1 RRRARA
7 PLRHPEAR
15 RVEGAPGPH
24 PPPGRLLRRAGTR
37 LRHGAPA
44 SPRVRRGRVRAPH
57 RPCARHLPEG
67 RHLGRGAREAR
78 GAGALRRPRRL
89 QDRGAGAVSV
99 SRLVQLIWG
108 PVRCSRPSG
117 AAGQPTRGFR
127 RARQTPSAGT
137 SALALG
143 LLALLAPPA
152 GVRADDLLAEAAAAD
167 PGIEERVRLIAAHRL
182 EGNGELLAPDV
193 ADLEARDEARR
204 DAGLPPTGLADDARY
219 LAAGLVPTRDAQ
231 REALHAVLEAHPDP
245 LVRRLAAHER
255 EALARYR
262 ALLEREPQTRDAPE
276 IVRAIQ
282 RLGTK
287 RAAALCADT
296 LALAKKALDTNDLD
310 HAAFYVHSA
319 ERIDGCADEAARPP
333 ARVNEA
339 RARRAAHE
347 EAGRWP
353 IDAPP
358 QPTSADEL
366 SDYQSLLVATALADP
381 GVMIEA
387 AS

>member
-1 RRRARA
+1 
-7 PLRHPEAR
+7 AR

-24 PPPGRLLRRAGTR
+24 HPPGLLLRRAGTR

-78 GAGALRRPRRL
+78 GAGALRSPRRL

-127 RARQTPSAGT
+127 RAPQTPSAGM
-137 SALALG
+137 SALAVG

-182 EGNGELLAPDV
+182 
-193 ADLEARDEARR
+193 
-204 DAGLPPTGLADDARY
+204 LADDRHNRRAAVLNDAVRPLGIFSGGAL
-219 LAAGLVPTRDAQ
+219 LAALNPFLLAGSAADSLITT
-231 REALHAVLEAHPDP
+231 AVNLWHYD
-245 LVRRLAAHER
+245 RLSTPER

-319 ERIDGCADEAARPP
+319 ERIDGCADEAARPL
-333 ARVNEA
+333 AR
-339 RARRAAHE
+339 
-347 EAGRWP
+347 
-353 IDAPP
+353 
-358 QPTSADEL
+358 
-366 SDYQSLLVATALADP
+366 
-381 GVMIEA
+381 
-387 AS
+387 